1 MDHSVINW
9 IDLTIIGLYLLVM
22 LGIGVWFVRR
32 VKNENDFYV
41 AGRSLGPVVI
51 MATVCATIVGG
62 SAMMGRAGKA
72 YSEGFTCVMT
82 ALPYLI
88 GMYIFSG
95 IAGRIHLVGKQYG
108 ARWLRAGKCSVKGH
122 PHHPLYLR
130 KDERTVDFDIEGY
143 LDSL

>member
-62 SAMMGRAGKA
+62 SAMMGIQKPVVKAHGNSDEYAFQHAIRQAVEFVRADVNG
-72 YSEGFTCVMT
+72 EIERNIQHMT
-82 ALPYLI
+82 VSPKNPVEKLLETIPTA
-88 GMYIFSG
+88 
-95 IAGRIHLVGKQYG
+95 K
-108 ARWLRAGKCSVKGH
+108 
-122 PHHPLYLR
+122 
-130 KDERTVDFDIEGY
+130 KD
-143 LDSL
+143 